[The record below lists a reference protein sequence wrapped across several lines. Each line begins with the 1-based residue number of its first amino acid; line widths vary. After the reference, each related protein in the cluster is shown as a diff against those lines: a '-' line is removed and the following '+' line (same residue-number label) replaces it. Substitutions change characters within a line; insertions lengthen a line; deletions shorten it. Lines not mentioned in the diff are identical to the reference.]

1 VYSLN
6 PFFIYPTKI
15 NESCLGISANTT
27 FNEIVIVKSTSLSD
41 IIKDIQAESLIEI
54 IKSNLSKYQN
64 DTLASF
70 INISWTPSSVGVY
83 TICFIGVSILSTNT
97 EQRCFFLASGYD
109 SPRYIRN
116 STTMMS
122 NVYQNKTEW
131 IIYSDKILTRP
142 KFSSLI
148 QFIDNSSKSIVY
160 SIDVMNSTDVTIDNN
175 QLLFKTSSFLVQK
188 HNYYITFDFGVLTSD
203 EACNVNSDEVKDP
216 LFWLFHV
223 RDTVPPSLYFY
234 GTSSFVV
241 FDIRIS
247 WYIYEESLI
256 EWKLLYLNGTIR
268 NGSLTSNSY
277 GSVYLN
283 NLQFE
288 GSYKFQ
294 IHAIDLE
301 NNTADYEYN
310 FTVDKTPPILT
321 LNNLKKNSF
330 VDIINGNLNYTC
342 SDLTRTTSMCRLSF
356 WDNWF
361 NCLDLNTAYLNY
373 NSWYYSYYIKSSF
386 QNGKSFT
393 VDIKCV
399 DSVNLESDIKY
410 FPGIVDLQ
418 APIISLK
425 ENITVDCEKCE
436 TCNVSPER
444 TGYPNVTDNFSQ
456 NISIY
461 FVDEKQGLCLINR
474 TWIAQ
479 DESKNVRSR
488 FQLIF
493 KKEIFEVCQG
503 HGFYKSKSIYFY
515 LSQLFSIDPLEYRK
529 ESKIINKLL

>member
-1 VYSLN
+1 M
-6 PFFIYPTKI
+6 
-15 NESCLGISANTT
+15 
-27 FNEIVIVKSTSLSD
+27 VKSNSQSASISEIQTNSLFQ
-41 IIKDIQAESLIEI
+41 IK
-54 IKSNLSKYQN
+54 KSNLSKYQN

-70 INISWTPSSVGVY
+70 INISWTPSSVGVS
-83 TICFIGVSILSTNT
+83 TICFVGVSVISTKT

-148 QFIDNSSKSIVY
+148 KFIDNSSKSIVF

-175 QLLFKTSSFLVQK
+175 QLIFKTSSFLVQK
-188 HNYYITFDFGVLTSD
+188 NNYYIIFDFGILTSD
-203 EACNVNSDEVKDP
+203 EACHVNSDEVKDP
-216 LFWLFHV
+216 SFWQFHV
-223 RDTVPPSLYFY
+223 RDTVPPNLYFY
-234 GTSSFVV
+234 STSTFVV
-241 FDIRIS
+241 FEITIS
-247 WYIYEESLI
+247 WYIYEQSLI
-256 EWKLLYLNGTIR
+256 EWKLLYLNETIR

-288 GSYKFQ
+288 GSYKFL

-321 LNNLKKNSF
+321 INNLKENSY
-330 VDIINGNLNYTC
+330 VDIINGNLNFTC
-342 SDLTRTTSMCRLSF
+342 SDLTQTTSMCRLSF

-361 NCLDLNTAYLNY
+361 NCLDLNRYYLNF
-373 NSWYYSYYIKSSF
+373 NSWYYSYYIKSSL
-386 QNGKSFT
+386 QNGISFT
-393 VDIKCV
+393 VNIKCV

-418 APIISLK
+418 APIISL
-425 ENITVDCEKCE
+425 NDNLTVDCEKCE
-436 TCNVSPER
+436 TCNVSPQR
-444 TGYPNVTDNFSQ
+444 IGYPNVTDNFSQ
-456 NISIY
+456 NISLNY
-461 FVDEKQGLCLINR
+461 VDEPQGLCMINR
-474 TWIAQ
+474 TWKAQ
-479 DESKNVRSR
+479 DESKNLRSR
-488 FQLIF
+488 LQIIF
-493 KKEIFEVCQG
+493 KKDKFEVCQG
-503 HGFYKSKSIYFY
+503 HGYYKSK
-515 LSQLFSIDPLEYRK
+515 
-529 ESKIINKLL
+529 